1 MRKSLAKELQQDL
14 DDIRAGRSIVE
25 LDEDRSGKVSISISR
40 KAYARL
46 SRLAKQKK
54 VSIGTVIEQFVEKK

>member
-1 MRKSLAKELQQDL
+1 MKKLQQDL
-14 DDIRAGRSIVE
+14 NGIRAGRSIVE
-25 LDEDRSGKVSISISR
+25 LDEDRSGKISVSISR

-54 VSIGTVIEQFVEKK
+54 VPIGIVIEQLVDRNSF